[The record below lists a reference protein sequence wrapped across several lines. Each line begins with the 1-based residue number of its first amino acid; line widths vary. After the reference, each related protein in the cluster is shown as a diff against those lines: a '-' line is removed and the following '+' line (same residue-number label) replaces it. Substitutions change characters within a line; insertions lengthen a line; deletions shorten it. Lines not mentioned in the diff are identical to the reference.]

1 MSTETPRPASAAD
14 RDTANVGQQL
24 LAAFDAVADVPLAQ
38 REAAIQ
44 ALGLECPELE
54 RELRA
59 LLDRDAETGPL
70 DASLSGQIQPL
81 LREALPELDPAPAQI
96 GPYAVLR
103 LLGEGGMGRVYLARR
118 SDGPVAREV
127 AIKLIR
133 PDRAGAGLL
142 ARFEAERRHL
152 AALDHPGICRFID
165 ADSLADGTPYVVME
179 AVEGEPIID
188 YCQRHSLGL
197 RARVELLRKL
207 LAAVAH
213 AHDRL
218 LLHRDIKPH
227 NVLVTAEGQPKLL
240 DFGIAKSIEDAE
252 ASVTRT
258 AERFFTPNASPP
270 EQLLGQ
276 PAGMASDVYSL
287 GALAYELLSGALPFE
302 FKDLRAAEIER
313 LILQVAPPLMSERSA
328 LPWARELKGDLDA
341 IVATCLRKAPTERY
355 RNVDA
360 LDAELQRW
368 LEGRPV
374 TARAPSWAYRSRL
387 FIRRHRVAVGLSAA
401 LVAAIAVFG
410 SGLAL
415 QAIELREQR
424 NLAVIERDRALQ
436 VVEILESAFRNADPG
451 RTAGDKVTAR
461 QILDAA
467 GPSIDA
473 LEASQPGVFARLAA
487 TLGRVE
493 LDLNQGQR
501 ATNWIS
507 RGLKAAESANSS
519 NEVTSELLFAGVLN
533 HARGGEPKHAEEML
547 TRLEEMGLSERPE
560 FILGKARTLV
570 TRTKNLE
577 AVEFLNRKFSG
588 DPELISDPKS
598 QTSNDLRWL
607 SAFALGRTGDI
618 AAAIRQF
625 REIESWQA
633 LELPTKHPWLLQ
645 TRLAM
650 LSHQSLMQPSASL
663 VEEQRLLIS
672 ELDST
677 YGSLS
682 MASAIG
688 RRVLA
693 KQLSSLGRLNE
704 ALPEM
709 RFAHEA
715 TILNHGHNHVDSV
728 RASLDFGGLLMRS
741 DSLSD
746 RREAIEILGATL
758 EISRRNYGAKAPITA
773 HGLTLLAN
781 SHLSVGNDRQALAV
795 LVDAQGDELHKAR
808 SIDNI
813 RNRSILLG
821 QALRSALCVE
831 KKEETDN
838 CEIAASIKLRLDQE
852 LVEREQSATNGN

>member
-1 MSTETPRPASAAD
+1 MSTDTPRPVSGVDCDSAMF
-14 RDTANVGQQL
+14 GQQL
-24 LAAFDAVADVPLAQ
+24 LVAFDAVADLPAAQ

-44 ALGLECPELE
+44 ALGLQCPELE
-54 RELRA
+54 RELRV
-59 LLDRDAETGPL
+59 LLDRDGQTGPL
-70 DASLSGQIQPL
+70 DATLSGQIQPL
-81 LREALPELDPAPAQI
+81 LQEALPKLDLTPAQI
-96 GPYAVLR
+96 GPYRVLR

-118 SDGPVAREV
+118 SDGPVSREV

-165 ADSLADGTPYVVME
+165 ADSLTDSTPYVVME
-179 AVEGEPIID
+179 AVQGEPIID
-188 YCQRHSLGL
+188 YCQHHGLGL
-197 RARVELLRKL
+197 RARVELLRRL

-227 NVLVTAEGQPKLL
+227 NVLVTTDGQPKLL
-240 DFGIAKSIEDAE
+240 DFGIAKSIEDAQ

-258 AERFFTPNASPP
+258 AERFFTPNASAP
-270 EQLLGQ
+270 EQLLGE
-276 PAGMASDVYSL
+276 PAGVACDVYSL
-287 GALAYELLSGALPFE
+287 GALAYELLSGALPFD
-302 FKDLRAAEIER
+302 FNGLRAADIER
-313 LILQVAPPLMSERSA
+313 LVLQVAPPLMSERSA

-467 GPSIDA
+467 GPSIDE

-547 TRLEEMGLSERPE
+547 ARLEEMGLSERPE

-570 TRTKNLE
+570 TRSKDLE
-577 AVEFLNRKFSG
+577 AVELLNEEFARS
-588 DPELISDPKS
+588 PEFVSDPRS
-598 QTSNDLRWL
+598 QISNDLRWL
-607 SAFALGRTGDI
+607 HAYAIGTAGDI
-618 AAAIRQF
+618 TTAIEQF
-625 REIESWQA
+625 KAIEAWQEA
-633 LELPTKHPWLLQ
+633 GLGNNHPWTLQ
-645 TRLAM
+645 TRMHILR
-650 LSHQSLMQPSASL
+650 HQSLVEPSVSL
-663 VEEQRLLIS
+663 VEEQKILIS
-672 ELDST
+672 EIESV
-677 YGSLS
+677 YGSQS
-682 MASAIG
+682 MASALG
-688 RRVLA
+688 RRGLA
-693 KQLSSLGRLNE
+693 KQLGKLGRLEE
-704 ALPEM
+704 ALPQM
-709 RFAHEA
+709 RSAHEV
-715 TILNHGHNHVDSV
+715 TLNSHGPSHVDSIIS
-728 RASLDFGGLLMRS
+728 SLDFGALLMRS
-741 DSLSD
+741 EEAEN
-746 RREAIEILGATL
+746 RREAVAILHSAH
-758 EISRRNYGAKAPITA
+758 EISRKNYGARAPITA
-773 HGLTLLAN
+773 HSLTFLAN
-781 SHLSVGNDRQALAV
+781 SHLNVGNDWQALSLIV
-795 LVDAQGDELHKAR
+795 SSESDELHNAK
-808 SIDNI
+808 STDNI
-813 RNRSILLG
+813 RNRSIVIGRVLSSPACTENTDSHQEC
-821 QALRSALCVE
+821 QAAE
-831 KKEETDN
+831 
-838 CEIAASIKLRLDQE
+838 AIKSRLDLE
-852 LVEREQSATNGN
+852 LSERSEQ